1 MTRLMLFVSLAA
13 LALGCGSAATSEE
26 EGGECVGSL
35 LSCSWAELSSKQE
48 MEACELITA
57 SINAPAGTK
66 FECKTG
72 EHAGDSFTVE
82 NAQACI
88 SRSYPSGCAVTVQQ
102 TLDCFKEVSVDA
114 CAAFADGGGC
124 AELLAT
130 AATCE

>member
-1 MTRLMLFVSLAA
+1 MSLAA
-13 LALGCGSAATSEE
+13 LALGCGSEATSDD
-26 EGGECVGSL
+26 GGDCTGSL
-35 LSCSWAELSSKQE
+35 LSCSWAELDSKQE

-57 SINAPAGTK
+57 SISAPAGTT

-72 EHAGDSFTVE
+72 SHAGDSFTVE
-82 NAQACI
+82 SAQACI
-88 SRSYPSGCAVTVQQ
+88 ARSYPSDCGVTVQQ

-114 CAAFADGGGC
+114 CAAFDDGGGC

>member
-13 LALGCGSAATSEE
+13 LALGCGSEATSD
-26 EGGECVGSL
+26 GGDCTGSL
-35 LSCSWAELSSKQE
+35 LSCSWAELSTAQE
-48 MEACELITA
+48 REACELITA
-57 SINAPAGTK
+57 SISAPAGTK

-72 EHAGDSFTVE
+72 EHTGKSFTVE

-88 SRSYPSGCAVTVQQ
+88 SRSYPSDCGVTVQQ
-102 TLDCFKEVSVDA
+102 TLDCFKDVSVDA